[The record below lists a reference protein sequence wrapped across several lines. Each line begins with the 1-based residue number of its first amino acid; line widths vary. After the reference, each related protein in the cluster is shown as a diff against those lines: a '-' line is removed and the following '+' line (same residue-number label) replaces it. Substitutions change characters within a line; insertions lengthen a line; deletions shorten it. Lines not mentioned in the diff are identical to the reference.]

1 MVRPVPHDRA
11 DRRRTGR
18 RIRRQGRY
26 RQMRRGSQRR
36 NRHEVRRTQHPHH
49 PLYPQ
54 RRGGR
59 QAGRRRIEER
69 PGGEDRSAVVR

>member
-1 MVRPVPHDRA
+1 MALAISKENFQESLAQDKPVVIDFWAEWCGPCRMV
-11 DRRRTGR
+11 
-18 RIRRQGRY
+18 
-26 RQMRRGSQRR
+26 
-36 NRHEVRRTQHPHH
+36 QHTHH
-49 PLYPQ
+49 PLHPQ